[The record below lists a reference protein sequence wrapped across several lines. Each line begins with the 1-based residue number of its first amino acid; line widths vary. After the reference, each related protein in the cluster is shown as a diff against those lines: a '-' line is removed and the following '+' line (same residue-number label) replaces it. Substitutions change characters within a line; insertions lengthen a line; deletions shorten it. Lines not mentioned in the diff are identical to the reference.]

1 MTSVIC
7 LYCSPIRN
15 GTERAKDH
23 LSSKRLP
30 NVYISKLECES
41 ATAQF
46 HRPNDR
52 PLRGHDGLW
61 LLEGWRE
68 RL

>member
-1 MTSVIC
+1 MGDLNCASRDDA
-7 LYCSPIRN
+7 LGP
-15 GTERAKDH
+15 EF
-23 LSSKRLP
+23 LS
-30 NVYISKLECES
+30 
-41 ATAQF
+41 A
-46 HRPNDR
+46 NDR